1 MEAKKHPV
9 LVATLA
15 GLGLV
20 SLAGVAFAGLEYS
33 AYSKFSDKLA
43 KADRDA
49 MTLLTKEPVAL
60 TKENLETANA
70 RLASL
75 KAAEVAHRAELA
87 GSAGKTFAKEFV
99 GDAGELGSK
108 IKKNVDDWRTAFRD
122 ASVTIV
128 AAKPEDFAFGFS
140 RYYQTGS
147 NPPQRALN
155 DIYRQTQVVDFLI
168 RALLDSKVR
177 EELRLVGL
185 DREPVEIS
193 DIRPGAT
200 GGRDEIAGL
209 KDGTFNRAGLVRSE
223 FYRVRFVAKTAV
235 LRRFVNAVTD
245 SGRALSVRGVEVG
258 TPSPEM
264 LANPAAAPG
273 AIDPAALP
281 AGFFG
286 DATPTPTDAG
296 AAPVAAESKPEVVLH
311 DAPSDFTVTLE
322 YIEPVVKTDAAKT
335 DSSEGASAE
344 SANK

>member
-33 AYSKFSDKLA
+33 AYTKFSDKLA

-49 MTLLTKEPVAL
+49 TNLLTKEPVAL
-60 TKENLETANA
+60 TKENLDIANA

-75 KAAEVAHRAELA
+75 KAAEAAHRAELA
-87 GSAGKTFAKEFV
+87 GSAGKAFAKEFT

-108 IKKNVDDWRTAFRD
+108 IKKNVDDWRAAFRD

-128 AAKPEDFAFGFS
+128 ASKPDDFAFGFS

-155 DIYRQTQVVDFLI
+155 DIYRQTQIVDFLI
-168 RALLDSKVR
+168 RALLESKVR
-177 EELRLVGL
+177 EDLRLVGL
-185 DREPVEIS
+185 DREPVEIGTVK
-193 DIRPGAT
+193 PGAT
-200 GGRDEIAGL
+200 AGRDEVTGL
-209 KDGTFNRAGLVRSE
+209 SDSTFSRAGLVRSE

-245 SGRALSVRGVEVG
+245 SGRSLSVRGVEVG
-258 TPSPEM
+258 TPTPEM
-264 LANPAAAPG
+264 LANPVATAPG
-273 AIDPAALP
+273 STEVAALP
-281 AGFFG
+281 AGLFG
-286 DATPTPTDAG
+286 DATPPPADA
-296 AAPVAAESKPEVVLH
+296 AAPVAAEAKSEVVIH

-322 YIEPVVKTDAAKT
+322 YIEPVVKTEEPKA
-335 DSSEGASAE
+335 DSPAGASVE